1 MIPSDTGKWGS
12 TFRSHEYAHCGQ
24 CFMRWTDDGI
34 FLLGRPHGESS
45 VIADIFTRENGRARG
60 LVKGGRSRRI
70 RPILQTGNGLRVEWR
85 ARLDDQ
91 LGVYTAELTEA
102 TASRVLDD
110 KLSLAGV
117 TALAGLLQ
125 ILPERDPH
133 PRLFDAARLCLEAA
147 SETRFPVS
155 LIRFELRFLDELG
168 FGLNLSTCA
177 ATGRKDDLA
186 YVSPKSGQA
195 VSRQAGEVYHDRLLP
210 LPVFLRSGQGTDQPC
225 HAELQ
230 SAFAMTGHFLGAH
243 VFAETGKP
251 IPKAREEFIRLLHRL
266 SI

>member
-1 MIPSDTGKWGS
+1 
-12 TFRSHEYAHCGQ
+12 
-24 CFMRWTDDGI
+24 MRWADDGI

-45 VIADIFTRENGRARG
+45 VIADIFTRENGRTRG

-70 RPILQTGNGLRVEWR
+70 RPILQTGNGLKVEWR

-102 TASRVLDD
+102 IASRVLDD

-133 PRLFDAARLCLEAA
+133 PGLFDAARACLDAA
-147 SETRFPVS
+147 GETRFPVS
-155 LIRFELRFLDELG
+155 LIWFELRFLNELG
-168 FGLNLSTCA
+168 FGLNLTTCV
-177 ATGRKDDLA
+177 ATGRTDDLA

-195 VSRQAGEVYHDRLLP
+195 VSRQAGEPYRDRLLA
-210 LPVFLRSGQGTDQPC
+210 LPPFLSRAQGADQPC
-225 HAELQ
+225 HADLR

-251 IPKAREEFIRLLHRL
+251 IPKAREEFTRLLHQRGE
-266 SI
+266 

>member
-1 MIPSDTGKWGS
+1 
-12 TFRSHEYAHCGQ
+12 
-24 CFMRWTDDGI
+24 MRWADDGI

-45 VIADIFTRENGRARG
+45 VIADIFTRKNGRTRG

-70 RPILQTGNGLRVEWR
+70 RPILQTGNGLKVEWR

-133 PRLFDAARLCLEAA
+133 PGLFDAARACLDSAG
-147 SETRFPVS
+147 ETCFPVS
-155 LIRFELRFLDELG
+155 LIWFELRFLNELG
-168 FGLNLSTCA
+168 FGLNLTTCV
-177 ATGRKDDLA
+177 ATGRTDELA

-195 VSRQAGEVYHDRLLP
+195 VSRQAGEPYRDRLLA
-210 LPVFLRSGQGTDQPC
+210 LPAFLSRAQGADQPC
-225 HAELQ
+225 HADLR

-243 VFAETGKP
+243 VFAGTGKP
-251 IPKAREEFIRLLHRL
+251 IPKAREEFTRLLHQRGE
-266 SI
+266 

>member
-1 MIPSDTGKWGS
+1 
-12 TFRSHEYAHCGQ
+12 
-24 CFMRWTDDGI
+24 MRWTDDGI
-34 FLLGRPHGESS
+34 FLLGRPHGETS

-133 PRLFDAARLCLEAA
+133 PRLFDAARTCLEAA
-147 SETRFPVS
+147 NENSLSGVPNPVRTS
-155 LIRFELRFLDELG
+155 I
-168 FGLNLSTCA
+168 
-177 ATGRKDDLA
+177 
-186 YVSPKSGQA
+186 
-195 VSRQAGEVYHDRLLP
+195 SRRTWVWAEPHHVRSDRP
-210 LPVFLRSGQGTDQPC
+210 QG
-225 HAELQ
+225 
-230 SAFAMTGHFLGAH
+230 
-243 VFAETGKP
+243 
-251 IPKAREEFIRLLHRL
+251 
-266 SI
+266 

>member
-1 MIPSDTGKWGS
+1 
-12 TFRSHEYAHCGQ
+12 
-24 CFMRWTDDGI
+24 MRWADDGI

-70 RPILQTGNGLRVEWR
+70 RPILQTGNGLKVEWR

-91 LGVYTAELTEA
+91 LGVYTTELTEA

-133 PRLFDAARLCLEAA
+133 PRLFDAARACLDAA
-147 SETRFPVS
+147 GEPRFPVS
-155 LIRFELRFLDELG
+155 LIWFELRFLDELG
-168 FGLNLSTCA
+168 FGLNLTTCA
-177 ATGRKDDLA
+177 ATGRTDDLA

-195 VSRQAGEVYHDRLLP
+195 VSREAGEPYRDRLLA
-210 LPVFLRSGQGTDQPC
+210 LPAFLSRAQEADQPC
-225 HAELQ
+225 HADLQ
-230 SAFAMTGHFLGAH
+230 SALAMTGHFLGAH

-251 IPKAREEFIRLLHRL
+251 IPKAREEFTRLLHQRGE
-266 SI
+266 

>member
-1 MIPSDTGKWGS
+1 MAK
-12 TFRSHEYAHCGQ
+12 
-24 CFMRWTDDGI
+24 
-34 FLLGRPHGESS
+34 SS

-133 PRLFDAARLCLEAA
+133 PRLFDAARTCLEAA
-147 SETRFPVS
+147 NETRFPAS

-168 FGLNLSTCA
+168 FGLNLATCA
-177 ATGRKDDLA
+177 ATGRRDDLA

-210 LPVFLRSGQGTDQPC
+210 LPEFLSSAQGTDQPC
-225 HAELQ
+225 HADLQ

-251 IPKAREEFIRLLHRL
+251 IPKAREEFIRLLHRRN
-266 SI
+266 I

>member
-1 MIPSDTGKWGS
+1 
-12 TFRSHEYAHCGQ
+12 
-24 CFMRWTDDGI
+24 MRWADDGI
-34 FLLGRPHGESS
+34 FLLGRPHGETS

-70 RPILQTGNGLRVEWR
+70 RPILQTGNGLKVEWR

-110 KLSLAGV
+110 ELSLAGV
-117 TALAGLLQ
+117 TALAALLQ

-133 PRLFDAARLCLEAA
+133 PRLFDAARACLKAA
-147 SETRFPVS
+147 GETRFPVA

-168 FGLNLSTCA
+168 FGLNLTVCA

-195 VSRQAGEVYHDRLLP
+195 VSREAGEAYRDRLLA
-210 LPVFLRSGQGTDQPC
+210 LPAFLMSAEGTDRPC
-225 HAELQ
+225 HADLQ

-243 VFAETGKP
+243 IFTETGRP
-251 IPKAREEFIRLLHRL
+251 IPKAREVFIRLLHR
-266 SI
+266 SGH

>member
-1 MIPSDTGKWGS
+1 
-12 TFRSHEYAHCGQ
+12 
-24 CFMRWTDDGI
+24 MRWADDGI

-45 VIADIFTRENGRARG
+45 VIADIFTRENGRTRG

-70 RPILQTGNGLRVEWR
+70 RPILQTGNGLKVEWR

-91 LGVYTAELTEA
+91 LGVYTTELTEA

-133 PRLFDAARLCLEAA
+133 PRLFEAA
-147 SETRFPVS
+147 EICLKAAGETRFPVS
-155 LIRFELRFLDELG
+155 LIWFELRFLDELG
-168 FGLNLSTCA
+168 FGLNLTTCA
-177 ATGRKDDLA
+177 ATGRTDDLA

-195 VSRQAGEVYHDRLLP
+195 VSRQAGEPYRNRLLA
-210 LPVFLRSGQGTDQPC
+210 LPTFLNCAQGMDQPC
-225 HAELQ
+225 HADLQ
-230 SAFAMTGHFLGAH
+230 SALAMTGHFLGAH

-251 IPKAREEFIRLLHRL
+251 VPKAREEFIRLLRQRGE
-266 SI
+266 